1 MGNVVVLQCLLRCIM
16 GNEVVVLHCMI
27 LNN

>member
-1 MGNVVVLQCLLRCIM
+1 MGNGVVLQCLLRCIM
-16 GNEVVVLHCMI
+16 GNGVVVFHCMI